1 MIPVEQEPPTIARF
15 QKNADA
21 LEQKPTFQQNNFNL
35 MRVVLAISVIFSHCY
50 PIKYGLEVL
59 DPTAHFLRDQKDLP
73 MDHAIDLGH
82 LAVYGFF
89 VISGYLVTM
98 SWQRSLGIWDYLKK
112 RILRIYPGFV
122 IVSLLCALIVGP
134 LAADNTAAYWHQLGT
149 EGLTFFP
156 RLILLDLTVPP
167 VFIHMPVS
175 GAMNGSLWTIPFE
188 FQCYLLVVLLGL
200 ASLRA
205 SRFIPSNI
213 RRALPATLFAG
224 AYLAYFLY
232 CSGSL
237 AAMPGLLRLNEFSF
251 AGRILTKIG
260 ASHGLGSRMYLYFIS
275 GMCLYLYRR
284 IIPFRLPLAIVALAA
299 LLASI
304 YVLPVIAYVLP
315 LAGSYLLLY
324 IAFLPSPFS
333 RVGTKHDLS
342 YGLYLYAFP
351 VQQLLVHY
359 FDAQLSIA
367 ALFFSALI
375 VTAGLAFLSW
385 KFIEA
390 PSLRLKN
397 KKPSP
402 AVS

>member
-122 IVSLLCALIVGP
+122 IVSLFCALIVGP
-134 LAADNTAAYWHQLGT
+134 LAADNTAAYWYQLGT
-149 EGLTFFP
+149 EGLSFFP

-167 VFIHMPVS
+167 VFMHMPVS

-213 RRALPATLFAG
+213 RRVLPAVFLAA
-224 AYLAYFLY
+224 AYLTYCLY
-232 CSGSL
+232 CSGYLVTLPSL
-237 AAMPGLLRLNEFSF
+237 LQLDPSSQI
-251 AGRILTKIG
+251 GRIVTKIG

-284 IIPFRLPLAIVALAA
+284 IIPFRLPLAIAALAA